1 MGGMYGAS
9 LVLTVALSGLSVPG
23 AALRASG
30 VSWVTATALAARAQG
45 ELGVSAQPAVG
56 YSAGRPYVLAVAD
69 VAGVGP
75 VQMEVGTLLAFRK
88 MERAAA
94 RAGVRLL
101 VVSGFRTQ
109 ERQREL
115 YRLFRRGQGPLAS
128 LPGHS
133 NHQSGHAVDLDMS
146 LPGVKL
152 WLKRNARHFGFK
164 RTVPSER
171 WHWEHW

>member
-1 MGGMYGAS
+1 MHGVS

-30 VSWVTATALAARAQG
+30 TSWVTATALAARVKS
-45 ELGVSAQPAVG
+45 ELGVSARPTVG
-56 YSAGRPYVLAVAD
+56 YQRGFPYVLAVAD
-69 VAGVGP
+69 VAGLGK
-75 VQMEVGTLLAFRK
+75 VQMEVGTLLAFRR
-88 MERAAA
+88 MAEVAQQD
-94 RAGVRLL
+94 GVRLL
-101 VVSGFRTQ
+101 VVSGYRSQ
-109 ERQREL
+109 EQQRDL
-115 YRLFRRGQGPLAS
+115 YRLYRRGLGPLAS
-128 LPGHS
+128 KPGHS

-152 WLKRNARHFGFK
+152 WMKKHGRRFGFR

>member
-1 MGGMYGAS
+1 MIRMHGVS

-30 VSWVTATALAARAQG
+30 TSWVTATALAARAHS
-45 ELGVSAQPAVG
+45 ELGVSAHPTVG
-56 YSAGRPYVLAVAD
+56 YQRGQPYVLAVAD
-69 VAGVGP
+69 MQGLGQ
-75 VQMEVGTLLAFRK
+75 VQMEVGALLAFRR
-88 MERAAA
+88 MEVAAA
-94 RAGVRLL
+94 RDGVRLL

-109 ERQREL
+109 EQQREL
-115 YRLFRRGQGPLAS
+115 YRLFRRGLGPLAS
-128 LPGHS
+128 KPGHS

-152 WLKRNARHFGFK
+152 WMKRNARRFGFR